1 MLWLAL
7 HFPSLA
13 LDVFTRGAR
22 EPRPLAIASSPGNN
36 AIVFACNRPARGRG
50 VRAGM
55 PLAAA
60 CALGSDLRVITRDAA
75 AERAAL
81 ARVAAWALQFTPT
94 VSIAPPAEV
103 LLEIAGSLRLFTGLN
118 RLWTRVEQGIVELGY
133 DVVLACAPTPL
144 AAQLFARA
152 GLPVRIRH
160 HDALRPGLGR
170 LPVDVLGLPPE
181 SNTLLHD
188 IGVRTLDECTRL
200 PRDGLARRLGQ
211 GLLDTLDR
219 ALGHIPDPRPNFVP
233 PANFTAALAL
243 PAPVHEAGALL
254 FAARR
259 LLAELCGFLSATGN
273 GAQRLTFALSHEDRA
288 DTRFTLNLTAA
299 TRDPEHLTN
308 VLRERLER
316 LALPSPA
323 TAVALESELLLP
335 SPSHNLSF
343 LPDARE
349 QAEAVT
355 RLIERLRARLSDD
368 AVRGLDTASDYRP
381 ENAWRAC
388 EPGSGR
394 GAQDASPLTRP
405 LWLLASPQPLR
416 EIAAMPHYQGP
427 LTLLA
432 GPERIESG
440 WWDGNDVARDYFIAR
455 DPAHSL
461 LWVYRERRHDGGWF
475 LHGFFG

>member
-7 HFPSLA
+7 HFPALA

-22 EPRPLAIASSPGNN
+22 EPRPLAIASSIGHN
-36 AIVFACNRPARGRG
+36 ATVFACNRPARSRG
-50 VRAGM
+50 VRPGM

-60 CALGSDLRVITRDAA
+60 CALASDLKVIARDPA

-103 LLEIAGSLRLFTGLN
+103 LLEIAGSLRLFAGLN
-118 RLWTRVEQGIVELGY
+118 RLRARIEQGIAELGY
-133 DVVLACAPTPL
+133 DSALACAPTPL

-152 GLPVRIRH
+152 GLPARIRH
-160 HDALRPGLGR
+160 HDALRPGLGQ
-170 LPVDVLGLPPE
+170 LPVDVLGLPRE
-181 SNTLLHD
+181 SNALLTD
-188 IGVRTLDECTRL
+188 IGARTLDECLRL

-211 GLLDTLDR
+211 GLLDALDR
-219 ALGHIPDPRPNFVP
+219 ALGHVPDPRPNFIP

-254 FAARR
+254 LAARR

-273 GAQRLTFALSHEDRA
+273 GVQRLAFAFSHEDRA

-299 TRDPEHLTN
+299 TRDLEHLTT

-316 LALPSPA
+316 LALPCAA

-335 SPSHNLSF
+335 SPSRNLSF
-343 LPDARE
+343 LPDGRE
-349 QAEAVT
+349 HAEAVT

-368 AVRGLDTASDYRP
+368 AVKGLDMAADHRP

-394 GAQDASPLTRP
+394 GAQEASPPTRP

-416 EIAAMPHYQGP
+416 EIAATPHYQGP
-427 LTLLA
+427 LILLA

-455 DPAHSL
+455 NPSHSL
-461 LWVYRERRHDGGWF
+461 LWVYRERRGDGGWY